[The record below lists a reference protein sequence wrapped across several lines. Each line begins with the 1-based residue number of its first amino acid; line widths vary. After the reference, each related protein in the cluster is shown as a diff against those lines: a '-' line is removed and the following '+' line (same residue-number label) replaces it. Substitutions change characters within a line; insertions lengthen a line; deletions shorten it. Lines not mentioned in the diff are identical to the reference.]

1 MMKIRRF
8 SSVLLLGCGL
18 VLASPSWADS
28 IPAHQ
33 SAASGGTSTEASSL
47 ENVPAEPTSKGAS
60 EGEAA
65 GTAAVAE
72 EVPEEA
78 ADGSGTGTEPEDTS
92 SSNASPAQEP
102 VELDQ
107 EEPQRPPRKELD
119 IHTPEHIHIQ
129 KYLDEYQR
137 PFGTKWLTAVLETGA
152 PYRMYARQQLALNNM
167 PASLEYL
174 PVVESEYKVTAKSRS
189 GALGIWQFME
199 NSIHPFLEKNQWV
212 DERLDPWKST
222 DAAIKKLQD
231 NYNMFGDWAL
241 ALAAYNYGA
250 GGLRRTIKA
259 AGGVDNFWD
268 LADRGLLANQT
279 TMYVPKFLAVAEIV
293 TNQQHYG
300 LEFPEVSESD
310 LIRWDEVTTKRSVPL
325 QMLAK
330 EMDIDV
336 SILKFLNP
344 ALILGRTPPA
354 QEYTLRVPLGT
365 GEEAQLAISSMVL
378 PSYEH
383 TYKVVKGDT
392 LWGISR
398 RYGLTVTDLCD
409 ANNIE
414 ENAILPI
421 GKTLYIPIME

>member
-1 MMKIRRF
+1 MTILQQKI
-8 SSVLLLGCGL
+8 SVLLVLSGVFLTPL
-18 VLASPSWADS
+18 VAQEVSTTETSSATPSSQEESQAEVENET
-28 IPAHQ
+28 Q
-33 SAASGGTSTEASSL
+33 VSTL
-47 ENVPAEPTSKGAS
+47 EEEPQGEVPASNPETPALDDQTTED
-60 EGEAA
+60 EG
-65 GTAAVAE
+65 
-72 EVPEEA
+72 
-78 ADGSGTGTEPEDTS
+78 
-92 SSNASPAQEP
+92 
-102 VELDQ
+102 Q
-107 EEPQRPPRKELD
+107 EEDQRPPRKELD

-129 KYLDEYQR
+129 KYLDDYQK
-137 PFGTKWLTAVLETGA
+137 PFGIRWLTSVLEAGA

-199 NSIHPFLEKNQWV
+199 NSIYPFLEKNQWV

-250 GGLRRTIKA
+250 GGLKRVIKA
-259 AGGVDNFWD
+259 SGGVDNFWD
-268 LADRGLLANQT
+268 LADQERLSNQT
-279 TMYVPKFLAVAEIV
+279 ILYVPKFLAVAEIV
-293 TNQQHYG
+293 TNQEYYG
-300 LEFPEVSESD
+300 LEFPDVTEAD
-310 LIRWDEVTTKRSVPL
+310 LIQWDEVTTKRSVPL

-330 EMDIDV
+330 ELNIDV

-354 QEYTLRVPLGT
+354 MEYTMRVPLGT
-365 GEEAQLAISSMVL
+365 KEEVEKAISNMVL
-378 PSYEH
+378 PTYEH
-383 TYKVVKGDT
+383 TYKVVQGDT

-398 RYGLTVTDLCD
+398 RYGLTVADICD

-421 GKTLYIPIME
+421 GKTLYIPIIE

>member
-1 MMKIRRF
+1 MTKLQQNMTA
-8 SSVLLLGCGL
+8 LLVALSLGATPL
-18 VLASPSWADS
+18 WPQKA
-28 IPAHQ
+28 
-33 SAASGGTSTEASSL
+33 SAAEDSQTTQE
-47 ENVPAEPTSKGAS
+47 VPASAPQ
-60 EGEAA
+60 
-65 GTAAVAE
+65 
-72 EVPEEA
+72 EEA
-78 ADGSGTGTEPEDTS
+78 AE
-92 SSNASPAQEP
+92 SSNQSKVQEEAEPQEEVDLPQEAQEQ
-102 VELDQ
+102 D
-107 EEPQRPPRKELD
+107 EEQRPPRKELD

-129 KYLDEYQR
+129 KYLTEYQK
-137 PFGTKWLTAVLETGA
+137 PFGTRWLTSVLESGA

-174 PVVESEYKVTAKSRS
+174 PVVESEYKVSAKSKS

-199 NSIHPFLEKNQWV
+199 NSIYPFLEKNQWV

-250 GGLRRTIKA
+250 GGLRRVIKSS
-259 AGGVDNFWD
+259 GGVDNFWD
-268 LADRGLLANQT
+268 LADQGRLSNQT
-279 TMYVPKFLAVAEIV
+279 ILYVPKFLAVAEIV
-293 TNQQHYG
+293 TNQEHYG
-300 LEFPEVSESD
+300 LEFPEVTEAD
-310 LIRWDEVTTKRSVPL
+310 LIQWDEVTTKRSVPL

-330 EMDIDV
+330 ELNIDV

-354 QEYTLRVPLGT
+354 MEYTMRVPLGMK
-365 GEEAQLAISSMVL
+365 EEAEKAISNMVL
-378 PSYEH
+378 PTYEH

-398 RYGLTVTDLCD
+398 RYGLTVADICD
-409 ANNIE
+409 ANNLE

-421 GKTLYIPIME
+421 GKTLYIPIIE

>member
-1 MMKIRRF
+1 MTKLQQNMTA
-8 SSVLLLGCGL
+8 LLVALSLGATPL
-18 VLASPSWADS
+18 WPQKA
-28 IPAHQ
+28 
-33 SAASGGTSTEASSL
+33 SAAEDSQTTQE
-47 ENVPAEPTSKGAS
+47 VPAPAPQEEADESSNQSKVQEEAEPQ
-60 EGEAA
+60 
-65 GTAAVAE
+65 E
-72 EVPEEA
+72 EVDLPQE
-78 ADGSGTGTEPEDTS
+78 
-92 SSNASPAQEP
+92 AQEQ
-102 VELDQ
+102 D
-107 EEPQRPPRKELD
+107 EEQRPPRKELD

-129 KYLDEYQR
+129 KYLTEYQK
-137 PFGTKWLTAVLETGA
+137 PFGTRWLTSVLESGA

-174 PVVESEYKVTAKSRS
+174 PVVESEYKVSAKSKS

-199 NSIHPFLEKNQWV
+199 NSIYPFLEKNQWV

-250 GGLRRTIKA
+250 GGLRRVIKSS
-259 AGGVDNFWD
+259 GGVDNFWD
-268 LADRGLLANQT
+268 LADQGRLSNQT
-279 TMYVPKFLAVAEIV
+279 ILYVPKFLAVAEIV
-293 TNQQHYG
+293 TNQEHYG
-300 LEFPEVSESD
+300 LEFPEVTEAD
-310 LIRWDEVTTKRSVPL
+310 LIQWDEVTTKRSVPL

-330 EMDIDV
+330 ELNIDV

-354 QEYTLRVPLGT
+354 MEYTMRVPLGMK
-365 GEEAQLAISSMVL
+365 EEAEKAISNMVL
-378 PSYEH
+378 PTYEH

-398 RYGLTVTDLCD
+398 RYGLTVADICD
-409 ANNIE
+409 ANNLE

-421 GKTLYIPIME
+421 GKTLYIPIIE

>member
-1 MMKIRRF
+1 MKPRRF

-28 IPAHQ
+28 LPAHQ
-33 SAASGGTSTEASSL
+33 PATSEDLPTEAASL
-47 ENVPAEPTSKGAS
+47 ENAPAEPAPKEAS
-60 EGEAA
+60 EGDAP
-65 GTAAVAE
+65 GTGAITE

-78 ADGSGTGTEPEDTS
+78 ADGGEPGT
-92 SSNASPAQEP
+92 AS
-102 VELDQ
+102 

-199 NSIHPFLEKNQWV
+199 NSIHPFLEKDQWV

-268 LADRGLLANQT
+268 LADRGLLVNQT

-293 TNQQHYG
+293 TNQEHYG
-300 LEFPEVSESD
+300 LEFPEVSEAD

-330 EMDIDV
+330 EMNIDV

-354 QEYTLRVPLGT
+354 REYTLRVPLGT
-365 GEEAQLAISSMVL
+365 GTEAQQAISTMVL

>member
-1 MMKIRRF
+1 MTILQQKL
-8 SSVLLLGCGL
+8 SLLLVLSGVFLTPL
-18 VLASPSWADS
+18 VAQEAS
-28 IPAHQ
+28 
-33 SAASGGTSTEASSL
+33 TTEATSVPSSSQEKSQAEV
-47 ENVPAEPTSKGAS
+47 ENETQVSTSEEEPQ
-60 EGEAA
+60 
-65 GTAAVAE
+65 E
-72 EVPEEA
+72 EVSASNPETTA
-78 ADGSGTGTEPEDTS
+78 LDDQTTETE
-92 SSNASPAQEP
+92 N
-102 VELDQ
+102 Q
-107 EEPQRPPRKELD
+107 EEDQRPPRKELD

-129 KYLDEYQR
+129 KYLDDYQK
-137 PFGTKWLTAVLETGA
+137 PFGIRWLTSVLEAGA

-174 PVVESEYKVTAKSRS
+174 PVVESEYKVSAKSRS
-189 GALGIWQFME
+189 GALGVWQFME
-199 NSIHPFLEKNQWV
+199 NSIYPFLEKNQWV

-250 GGLRRTIKA
+250 GGLKRVIKA
-259 AGGVDNFWD
+259 SGGVDNFWD
-268 LADRGLLANQT
+268 LADQERLSNQT
-279 TMYVPKFLAVAEIV
+279 ILYVPKFLAVAEIV
-293 TNQQHYG
+293 TNQEYYG
-300 LEFPEVSESD
+300 LEFPDVTEAD
-310 LIRWDEVTTKRSVPL
+310 LIQWDEVTTKRSVPL

-330 EMDIDV
+330 ELNIDV

-354 QEYTLRVPLGT
+354 MEYTLRVPLGT
-365 GEEAQLAISSMVL
+365 KEEVEKAISNMVL

-383 TYKVVKGDT
+383 TYKVVQGDT

-398 RYGLTVTDLCD
+398 RYGLTVADICD

-421 GKTLYIPIME
+421 GKTLYIPIIE

>member
-1 MMKIRRF
+1 MTAF
-8 SSVLLLGCGL
+8 LVALSLGATPL
-18 VLASPSWADS
+18 WPQKA
-28 IPAHQ
+28 
-33 SAASGGTSTEASSL
+33 SAAEDSQTTQE
-47 ENVPAEPTSKGAS
+47 VPAPA
-60 EGEAA
+60 
-65 GTAAVAE
+65 
-72 EVPEEA
+72 PQEEA
-78 ADGSGTGTEPEDTS
+78 AE
-92 SSNASPAQEP
+92 SSNQSKVQEEAEPQEEVDLPQEAQEQ
-102 VELDQ
+102 D
-107 EEPQRPPRKELD
+107 EEQRPPRKELD

-129 KYLDEYQR
+129 KYLTEYQK
-137 PFGTKWLTAVLETGA
+137 PFGTRWLTSVLESGA

-174 PVVESEYKVTAKSRS
+174 PVVESEYKVSAKSKS

-199 NSIHPFLEKNQWV
+199 NSIYPFLEKNQWV

-250 GGLRRTIKA
+250 GGLRRVIKSS
-259 AGGVDNFWD
+259 GGVDNFWD
-268 LADRGLLANQT
+268 LADQGRLSNQT
-279 TMYVPKFLAVAEIV
+279 ILYVPKFLAVAEIV
-293 TNQQHYG
+293 TNQEHYG
-300 LEFPEVSESD
+300 LEFPEVTEAD
-310 LIRWDEVTTKRSVPL
+310 LIQWDEVTTKRSVPL

-330 EMDIDV
+330 ELNIDV

-354 QEYTLRVPLGT
+354 MEYTMRVPLGMK
-365 GEEAQLAISSMVL
+365 EEAEKAISNMVL
-378 PSYEH
+378 PTYEH

-398 RYGLTVTDLCD
+398 RYGLTVADICD
-409 ANNIE
+409 ANNLE

-421 GKTLYIPIME
+421 GKTLYIPIIK

>member
-1 MMKIRRF
+1 MKPRRF

-28 IPAHQ
+28 LPAHQ
-33 SAASGGTSTEASSL
+33 PATSEDLPTEAASL
-47 ENVPAEPTSKGAS
+47 ENAPAEPAAKEAS
-60 EGEAA
+60 EGDAP
-65 GTAAVAE
+65 GTGAITE

-78 ADGSGTGTEPEDTS
+78 ADGGEPGT
-92 SSNASPAQEP
+92 AS
-102 VELDQ
+102 

-152 PYRMYARQQLALNNM
+152 PYRMYARQQLALSNM

-199 NSIHPFLEKNQWV
+199 NSIHPFLEKDQWV

-268 LADRGLLANQT
+268 LADRGLLVNQT

-293 TNQQHYG
+293 TNQEHYG
-300 LEFPEVSESD
+300 LEFPEVSEAD

-330 EMDIDV
+330 EMNIDV

-354 QEYTLRVPLGT
+354 REYTLRVPLGT
-365 GEEAQLAISSMVL
+365 GTEAQQAISTMVL

>member
-1 MMKIRRF
+1 MTKLQQNMTA
-8 SSVLLLGCGL
+8 LLVALSLGATPL
-18 VLASPSWADS
+18 WPQKA
-28 IPAHQ
+28 
-33 SAASGGTSTEASSL
+33 SAAEDSQTTQE
-47 ENVPAEPTSKGAS
+47 VPASAPQ
-60 EGEAA
+60 
-65 GTAAVAE
+65 
-72 EVPEEA
+72 EEA
-78 ADGSGTGTEPEDTS
+78 AE
-92 SSNASPAQEP
+92 SSNQSEVQEEAEPQEEGALPQEAQEQ
-102 VELDQ
+102 D
-107 EEPQRPPRKELD
+107 EEQRPPRKELD

-129 KYLDEYQR
+129 KYLTEYQK
-137 PFGTKWLTAVLETGA
+137 PFGTRWLTSVLESGA

-174 PVVESEYKVTAKSRS
+174 PVVESEYKVSAKSKS

-199 NSIHPFLEKNQWV
+199 NSIYPFLEKNQWV

-250 GGLRRTIKA
+250 GGLRRVIKSS
-259 AGGVDNFWD
+259 GGVDNFWD
-268 LADRGLLANQT
+268 LADQGRLSNQT
-279 TMYVPKFLAVAEIV
+279 ILYVPKFLAVAEIV
-293 TNQQHYG
+293 TNQEHYG
-300 LEFPEVSESD
+300 LEFPEVTEAD
-310 LIRWDEVTTKRSVPL
+310 LIQWDEVTTKRSVPL

-330 EMDIDV
+330 ELNIDV

-354 QEYTLRVPLGT
+354 MEYTMRVPLGMK
-365 GEEAQLAISSMVL
+365 EEAEKAISNMVL
-378 PSYEH
+378 PTYEH

-398 RYGLTVTDLCD
+398 RYGLTVADICD
-409 ANNIE
+409 ANNLE

-421 GKTLYIPIME
+421 GKTLYIPIIE

>member
-1 MMKIRRF
+1 MKTRRF

-28 IPAHQ
+28 LPAHQ
-33 SAASGGTSTEASSL
+33 PATSEDLPTEAASL
-47 ENVPAEPTSKGAS
+47 ENVPAEPAAKEAS
-60 EGEAA
+60 EGDAP
-65 GTAAVAE
+65 GTGAITE

-78 ADGSGTGTEPEDTS
+78 ADGGEPGT
-92 SSNASPAQEP
+92 AS
-102 VELDQ
+102 

-152 PYRMYARQQLALNNM
+152 PYRMYARQQLALSNM

-199 NSIHPFLEKNQWV
+199 NSIHPFLEKDQWV

-268 LADRGLLANQT
+268 LADRGLLVNQT

-293 TNQQHYG
+293 TNQEHYG
-300 LEFPEVSESD
+300 LEFPEVSEAD

-330 EMDIDV
+330 EMNIDV

-354 QEYTLRVPLGT
+354 REYTLRVPLGT
-365 GEEAQLAISSMVL
+365 GTEAQQAISTMVL

>member
-1 MMKIRRF
+1 MTKLQQNMTALLVALSLGATPLWPQKA
-8 SSVLLLGCGL
+8 SV
-18 VLASPSWADS
+18 AEDS
-28 IPAHQ
+28 Q
-33 SAASGGTSTEASSL
+33 TTQE
-47 ENVPAEPTSKGAS
+47 VPASAPQ
-60 EGEAA
+60 
-65 GTAAVAE
+65 
-72 EVPEEA
+72 EEA
-78 ADGSGTGTEPEDTS
+78 AE
-92 SSNASPAQEP
+92 SSNQSKVQEEAEPQEEVDLPQEAQEQ
-102 VELDQ
+102 D
-107 EEPQRPPRKELD
+107 EEQRPPRKELD

-129 KYLDEYQR
+129 KYLTEYQK
-137 PFGTKWLTAVLETGA
+137 PFGTRWLTSVLESGA

-174 PVVESEYKVTAKSRS
+174 PVVESEYKVSAKSKS

-199 NSIHPFLEKNQWV
+199 NSIYPFLEKNQWV

-250 GGLRRTIKA
+250 GGLRRVIKSS
-259 AGGVDNFWD
+259 GGVDNFWD
-268 LADRGLLANQT
+268 LADQGRLSNQT
-279 TMYVPKFLAVAEIV
+279 ILYVPKFLAVAEIV
-293 TNQQHYG
+293 TNQEHYG
-300 LEFPEVSESD
+300 LEFPEVTEAD
-310 LIRWDEVTTKRSVPL
+310 LIQWDEVTTKRSVPL

-330 EMDIDV
+330 ELNIDV

-354 QEYTLRVPLGT
+354 MEYTMRVPLGMK
-365 GEEAQLAISSMVL
+365 EEAEKAISNMVL
-378 PSYEH
+378 PTYEH

-398 RYGLTVTDLCD
+398 RYGLTVADICD
-409 ANNIE
+409 ANNLE

-421 GKTLYIPIME
+421 GKTLYIPIIE

>member
-1 MMKIRRF
+1 MPK
-8 SSVLLLGCGL
+8 
-18 VLASPSWADS
+18 
-28 IPAHQ
+28 
-33 SAASGGTSTEASSL
+33 
-47 ENVPAEPTSKGAS
+47 
-60 EGEAA
+60 
-65 GTAAVAE
+65 
-72 EVPEEA
+72 
-78 ADGSGTGTEPEDTS
+78 
-92 SSNASPAQEP
+92 
-102 VELDQ
+102 
-107 EEPQRPPRKELD
+107 PPRKELD

-199 NSIHPFLEKNQWV
+199 NSIHPFLEKDQWV

-268 LADRGLLANQT
+268 LADRGLLVNQT

-293 TNQQHYG
+293 TNQEHYG
-300 LEFPEVSESD
+300 LEFPEVSEAD

-330 EMDIDV
+330 EMNIDV

-354 QEYTLRVPLGT
+354 REYTLRVPLGT
-365 GEEAQLAISSMVL
+365 GTEAQQAISTMVL

>member
-1 MMKIRRF
+1 MKPRRF
-8 SSVLLLGCGL
+8 SSALLLGCGL

-28 IPAHQ
+28 LPAHQ
-33 SAASGGTSTEASSL
+33 PATSEDLPTEAASL
-47 ENVPAEPTSKGAS
+47 ENAPAEPAPKEAS
-60 EGEAA
+60 EGDAP
-65 GTAAVAE
+65 GTGAITE

-78 ADGSGTGTEPEDTS
+78 ADGGEPGT
-92 SSNASPAQEP
+92 AS
-102 VELDQ
+102 

-152 PYRMYARQQLALNNM
+152 PYRMYARQQLALSNM

-199 NSIHPFLEKNQWV
+199 NSIHPFLEKDQWV

-268 LADRGLLANQT
+268 LADRGLLVNQT

-293 TNQQHYG
+293 TNQEHYG
-300 LEFPEVSESD
+300 LEFPEVSEAD

-330 EMDIDV
+330 EMNIDV

-354 QEYTLRVPLGT
+354 REYTLRVPLGT
-365 GEEAQLAISSMVL
+365 GTEAQQAISTMVL

>member
-1 MMKIRRF
+1 MTKLQQNMTAF
-8 SSVLLLGCGL
+8 LVALSLGATPL
-18 VLASPSWADS
+18 WPQKA
-28 IPAHQ
+28 
-33 SAASGGTSTEASSL
+33 SAAEDSQTTQE
-47 ENVPAEPTSKGAS
+47 VPAPA
-60 EGEAA
+60 
-65 GTAAVAE
+65 
-72 EVPEEA
+72 PQEEA
-78 ADGSGTGTEPEDTS
+78 AE
-92 SSNASPAQEP
+92 SSNQSKVQEEAEPQEEVDLPQEAQEQ
-102 VELDQ
+102 D
-107 EEPQRPPRKELD
+107 EEQRPPRKELD

-129 KYLDEYQR
+129 KYLTEYQK
-137 PFGTKWLTAVLETGA
+137 PFGTRWLTSVLESGA

-174 PVVESEYKVTAKSRS
+174 PVVESEYKVSAKSKS

-199 NSIHPFLEKNQWV
+199 NSIYPFLEKNQWV

-250 GGLRRTIKA
+250 GGLRRVIKSS
-259 AGGVDNFWD
+259 GGVDNFWD
-268 LADRGLLANQT
+268 LADQGRLSNQT
-279 TMYVPKFLAVAEIV
+279 ILYVPKFLAVAEIV
-293 TNQQHYG
+293 TNQEHYG
-300 LEFPEVSESD
+300 LEFPEVTEAD
-310 LIRWDEVTTKRSVPL
+310 LIQWDEVTTKRSVPL

-330 EMDIDV
+330 ELNIDV

-354 QEYTLRVPLGT
+354 MEYTMRVPLGMK
-365 GEEAQLAISSMVL
+365 EEAEKAISNMVL
-378 PSYEH
+378 PTYEH

-398 RYGLTVTDLCD
+398 RYGLTVADICD
-409 ANNIE
+409 ANNLE

-421 GKTLYIPIME
+421 GKTLYIPIIK

>member
-1 MMKIRRF
+1 MKTRRF

-28 IPAHQ
+28 LPAHQ
-33 SAASGGTSTEASSL
+33 PATSEDLPTEAASL
-47 ENVPAEPTSKGAS
+47 ENAPAEPAAKEAS
-60 EGEAA
+60 EGDAP
-65 GTAAVAE
+65 GTGAITE

-78 ADGSGTGTEPEDTS
+78 ADGGEPGT
-92 SSNASPAQEP
+92 AS
-102 VELDQ
+102 

-152 PYRMYARQQLALNNM
+152 PYRMYARQQLALSNM

-199 NSIHPFLEKNQWV
+199 NSIHPFLEKDQWV

-231 NYNMFGDWAL
+231 NYNMFGDWTL

-268 LADRGLLANQT
+268 LADRGLLVNQT

-293 TNQQHYG
+293 TNQEHYG
-300 LEFPEVSESD
+300 LEFPEVSEAD

-330 EMDIDV
+330 EMNIDV

-354 QEYTLRVPLGT
+354 REYTLRVPLGT
-365 GEEAQLAISSMVL
+365 GTEAQQAISTMVL

>member
-1 MMKIRRF
+1 MKPRRF

-28 IPAHQ
+28 LPAHQ
-33 SAASGGTSTEASSL
+33 PATSEDLPTEAASL
-47 ENVPAEPTSKGAS
+47 ENAPAEPAPKEAS
-60 EGEAA
+60 EGDAP
-65 GTAAVAE
+65 GTGAITE

-78 ADGSGTGTEPEDTS
+78 ADGGEPGT
-92 SSNASPAQEP
+92 AS
-102 VELDQ
+102 

-152 PYRMYARQQLALNNM
+152 PYRMYARQQLALSNM

-199 NSIHPFLEKNQWV
+199 NSIHPFLEKDQWV

-231 NYNMFGDWAL
+231 NYNMFGDWTL

-268 LADRGLLANQT
+268 LADRGLLVNQT

-293 TNQQHYG
+293 TNQEHYG
-300 LEFPEVSESD
+300 LEFPEVSEAD

-330 EMDIDV
+330 EMNIDV

-354 QEYTLRVPLGT
+354 REYTLRVPLGT
-365 GEEAQLAISSMVL
+365 GTEAQQAISTMVL

>member
-1 MMKIRRF
+1 MKPRRF

-28 IPAHQ
+28 LPAHQ
-33 SAASGGTSTEASSL
+33 PATSEDLPTEAASS
-47 ENVPAEPTSKGAS
+47 ENAPAEPAPKEAS
-60 EGEAA
+60 EGDAP
-65 GTAAVAE
+65 GTGAITE

-78 ADGSGTGTEPEDTS
+78 ADGGEPGT
-92 SSNASPAQEP
+92 AS
-102 VELDQ
+102 

-152 PYRMYARQQLALNNM
+152 PYRMYARQQLALSNM

-199 NSIHPFLEKNQWV
+199 NSIHPFLEKDQWV

-268 LADRGLLANQT
+268 LADRGLLVNQT

-293 TNQQHYG
+293 TNQEHYG
-300 LEFPEVSESD
+300 LEFPEVSEAD

-330 EMDIDV
+330 EMNIDV

-354 QEYTLRVPLGT
+354 REYTLRVPLGT
-365 GEEAQLAISSMVL
+365 GTEAQQAISTMVL

>member
-1 MMKIRRF
+1 MKLNRASAATLLCF
-8 SSVLLLGCGL
+8 GAFLSSPLWGQENPTAPSQPPAAAASAQPSPNAEAADSKAGTVGKASTDSDGEAGLGADGTGTASPESK
-18 VLASPSWADS
+18 ASPS
-28 IPAHQ
+28 
-33 SAASGGTSTEASSL
+33 SATNS
-47 ENVPAEPTSKGAS
+47 
-60 EGEAA
+60 
-65 GTAAVAE
+65 
-72 EVPEEA
+72 
-78 ADGSGTGTEPEDTS
+78 D
-92 SSNASPAQEP
+92 
-102 VELDQ
+102 
-107 EEPQRPPRKELD
+107 RPPRKELD

-129 KYLDEYQR
+129 KYLDEYQK
-137 PFGTKWLTAVLETGA
+137 PFGIRWLTSVLEAGA
-152 PYRMYARQQLALNNM
+152 PYRIYARQQLALHNM

-174 PVVESEYKVTAKSRS
+174 PVVESEYKASAKSRS

-199 NSIHPFLEKNQWV
+199 NSIHPFMEKNQWV

-222 DAAIKKLQD
+222 DAAIQKLQD
-231 NYNMFGDWAL
+231 NYEMFGDWAL

-250 GGLRRTIKA
+250 GGLQRTIKA

-268 LADRGLLANQT
+268 LADQGLLVNQT

-293 TNQQHYG
+293 TNQEHYG
-300 LEFPEVSESD
+300 LEFPEVSEED
-310 LIRWDEVTTKRSVPL
+310 LIQWDEVTTKRSVPL

-330 EMDIDV
+330 EMNLDI
-336 SILKFLNP
+336 SILRFLNP

-354 QEYTLRVPLGT
+354 MEYTLRVPLGT
-365 GEEAQLAISSMVL
+365 KEEAQRAISTMVL

-383 TYKVVKGDT
+383 TYKVVQGDT

-398 RYGLTVTDLCD
+398 RYGLTVADLCD

>member
-1 MMKIRRF
+1 MTILQQKL
-8 SSVLLLGCGL
+8 SLLLVLSGVFLTPL
-18 VLASPSWADS
+18 VAQEAS
-28 IPAHQ
+28 
-33 SAASGGTSTEASSL
+33 TTEATS
-47 ENVPAEPTSKGAS
+47 VP
-60 EGEAA
+60 
-65 GTAAVAE
+65 
-72 EVPEEA
+72 
-78 ADGSGTGTEPEDTS
+78 S
-92 SSNASPAQEP
+92 SSQEKSQAEVENETQVSTSEEEPQGEVSASNPETTA
-102 VELDQ
+102 LDNQTTETENQ
-107 EEPQRPPRKELD
+107 EEDQRPPRKELD

-129 KYLDEYQR
+129 KYLDDYQK
-137 PFGTKWLTAVLETGA
+137 PFGIRWLTSVLEAGA

-189 GALGIWQFME
+189 GALGVWQFME
-199 NSIHPFLEKNQWV
+199 NSIYPFLEKNQWV

-250 GGLRRTIKA
+250 GGLKRVIKA
-259 AGGVDNFWD
+259 SGGVDNFWD
-268 LADRGLLANQT
+268 LADQERLSNQT
-279 TMYVPKFLAVAEIV
+279 ILYVPKFLAVAEIV
-293 TNQQHYG
+293 TNQEYYG
-300 LEFPEVSESD
+300 LEFPDVTEAD
-310 LIRWDEVTTKRSVPL
+310 LIQWDEVTTKRSVPL

-330 EMDIDV
+330 ELNIDV

-354 QEYTLRVPLGT
+354 MEYTLRVPLGT
-365 GEEAQLAISSMVL
+365 KEEVEKAISNMVL

-383 TYKVVKGDT
+383 TYKVVQGDT

-398 RYGLTVTDLCD
+398 RYGLTVADICD

-421 GKTLYIPIME
+421 GKTLYIPIIE

>member
-1 MMKIRRF
+1 MTKLQQNMTA
-8 SSVLLLGCGL
+8 LLVALSLGATPL
-18 VLASPSWADS
+18 WPQKA
-28 IPAHQ
+28 
-33 SAASGGTSTEASSL
+33 SAAEDSQTTQE
-47 ENVPAEPTSKGAS
+47 VPAPA
-60 EGEAA
+60 
-65 GTAAVAE
+65 
-72 EVPEEA
+72 PQEEA
-78 ADGSGTGTEPEDTS
+78 AE
-92 SSNASPAQEP
+92 SSNQSKVQEEAEPQEEVDLPQEAQEQ
-102 VELDQ
+102 D
-107 EEPQRPPRKELD
+107 EEQRPPRKELD

-129 KYLDEYQR
+129 KYLTEYQK
-137 PFGTKWLTAVLETGA
+137 PFGTRWLTSVLESGA

-174 PVVESEYKVTAKSRS
+174 PVVESEYKVSAKSKS

-199 NSIHPFLEKNQWV
+199 NSIYPFLEKNQWV

-250 GGLRRTIKA
+250 GGLRRVIKSS
-259 AGGVDNFWD
+259 GGVDNFWD
-268 LADRGLLANQT
+268 LADQGRLSNQT
-279 TMYVPKFLAVAEIV
+279 ILYVPKFLAVAEIV
-293 TNQQHYG
+293 TNQEHYG
-300 LEFPEVSESD
+300 LEFPEVTEAD
-310 LIRWDEVTTKRSVPL
+310 LIQWDEVTTKRSVPL

-330 EMDIDV
+330 ELNIDV

-354 QEYTLRVPLGT
+354 MEYTMRVPLGMK
-365 GEEAQLAISSMVL
+365 EEAEKAISNMVL
-378 PSYEH
+378 PTYEH

-398 RYGLTVTDLCD
+398 RYGLTVADICD
-409 ANNIE
+409 ANNLE

-421 GKTLYIPIME
+421 GKTLYIPIIE

>member
-1 MMKIRRF
+1 MKPRRF

-28 IPAHQ
+28 LPAHQ
-33 SAASGGTSTEASSL
+33 PATSEDLPTEAASL
-47 ENVPAEPTSKGAS
+47 ENAPAEPAPKEAS
-60 EGEAA
+60 EGDAP
-65 GTAAVAE
+65 GTGAITE

-78 ADGSGTGTEPEDTS
+78 ADGGEPGT
-92 SSNASPAQEP
+92 AS
-102 VELDQ
+102 

-152 PYRMYARQQLALNNM
+152 PYRMYARQQLALSNM

-199 NSIHPFLEKNQWV
+199 NSIHPFLEKDQWV

-268 LADRGLLANQT
+268 LADRGLLVNQT

-293 TNQQHYG
+293 TNQEHYG
-300 LEFPEVSESD
+300 LEFPEVSEAD

-330 EMDIDV
+330 EMNIDV

-354 QEYTLRVPLGT
+354 REYTLRVPLGT
-365 GEEAQLAISSMVL
+365 GTEAQQAISTMVL

>member
-1 MMKIRRF
+1 MGLRR
-8 SSVLLLGCGL
+8 
-18 VLASPSWADS
+18 ATA
-28 IPAHQ
+28 
-33 SAASGGTSTEASSL
+33 AASLGLGLFLSAPL
-47 ENVPAEPTSKGAS
+47 WGQDDPAAPAQPPA
-60 EGEAA
+60 AA
-65 GTAAVAE
+65 GSERPSDETTAPAIGKARTDNAN
-72 EVPEEA
+72 PS
-78 ADGSGTGTEPEDTS
+78 DSKTGGSKKS
-92 SSNASPAQEP
+92 ASPA
-102 VELDQ
+102 
-107 EEPQRPPRKELD
+107 EENRPPRKELD

-137 PFGTKWLTAVLETGA
+137 PFGIKWLTSVLEAGA
-152 PYRMYARQQLALNNM
+152 PYRMYTRQQLALHNM

-174 PVVESEYKVTAKSRS
+174 PVVESEYKASAKSRS

-199 NSIHPFLEKNQWV
+199 NSIHPFMEKNQWV

-222 DAAIKKLQD
+222 DAAIQKLQD
-231 NYNMFGDWAL
+231 NYEMFGDWAL

-250 GGLRRTIKA
+250 GGLQRTIKA

-268 LADRGLLANQT
+268 LADQGLLVNQT

-293 TNQQHYG
+293 TNQKHYG
-300 LEFPEVSESD
+300 LEFPEVSEED
-310 LIRWDEVTTKRSVPL
+310 MIHWDEVTTRRSIPL

-330 EMDIDV
+330 EMNLDI

-354 QEYTLRVPLGT
+354 MEYTLRVPLGT
-365 GEEAQLAISSMVL
+365 KEEAQHVISTMVL

-383 TYKVVKGDT
+383 TYTVVQGDT

-398 RYGLTVTDLCD
+398 RYGLTVADLCD

-414 ENAILPI
+414 ENAILSI

>member
-1 MMKIRRF
+1 MTKLQQNMTA
-8 SSVLLLGCGL
+8 LLVALSLGATPL
-18 VLASPSWADS
+18 WPQKA
-28 IPAHQ
+28 
-33 SAASGGTSTEASSL
+33 SAAEDSQTTQE
-47 ENVPAEPTSKGAS
+47 VPASAPQ
-60 EGEAA
+60 
-65 GTAAVAE
+65 
-72 EVPEEA
+72 EEA
-78 ADGSGTGTEPEDTS
+78 AE
-92 SSNASPAQEP
+92 SSNQSKVQEEAEPQEEVDLPQEAQEQ
-102 VELDQ
+102 D
-107 EEPQRPPRKELD
+107 EEQRPPRKELD

-129 KYLDEYQR
+129 KYLTEYQK
-137 PFGTKWLTAVLETGA
+137 PFGTRWLTSVLESGA

-174 PVVESEYKVTAKSRS
+174 PVVESEYKVSAKSKS

-199 NSIHPFLEKNQWV
+199 NSIYPFLEKNQWV

-250 GGLRRTIKA
+250 GGLRRVIKSS
-259 AGGVDNFWD
+259 GGVDNFWD
-268 LADRGLLANQT
+268 LADQGRLSNQT
-279 TMYVPKFLAVAEIV
+279 ILYVPKFLAVAEIV
-293 TNQQHYG
+293 TNQEHYG
-300 LEFPEVSESD
+300 LEFPEVTEAD
-310 LIRWDEVTTKRSVPL
+310 LIQWDEVTTKRSVPL

-330 EMDIDV
+330 ELNIDV

-354 QEYTLRVPLGT
+354 MEYTMRVPLGMK
-365 GEEAQLAISSMVL
+365 EEAEKAISNMVL
-378 PSYEH
+378 PTYEH

-398 RYGLTVTDLCD
+398 RYGLTVADICD
-409 ANNIE
+409 ANNLE

-421 GKTLYIPIME
+421 GKTLYISIRE

>member
-1 MMKIRRF
+1 MTILQQKL
-8 SSVLLLGCGL
+8 SLLLVLSGVFLTPL
-18 VLASPSWADS
+18 VAQEAS
-28 IPAHQ
+28 
-33 SAASGGTSTEASSL
+33 TTEATS
-47 ENVPAEPTSKGAS
+47 VP
-60 EGEAA
+60 
-65 GTAAVAE
+65 
-72 EVPEEA
+72 
-78 ADGSGTGTEPEDTS
+78 S
-92 SSNASPAQEP
+92 SSQEKSQAEVENETQVSTSEEEPQGEVSASNPETTA
-102 VELDQ
+102 LDDQTTETENQ
-107 EEPQRPPRKELD
+107 EEDQRPPRKELD

-129 KYLDEYQR
+129 KYLDDYQK
-137 PFGTKWLTAVLETGA
+137 PFGIRWLTSVLEAGA

-174 PVVESEYKVTAKSRS
+174 PVVESEYKVSAKSRS

-199 NSIHPFLEKNQWV
+199 NSIYPFLEKNQWV

-250 GGLRRTIKA
+250 GGLKRVIKA
-259 AGGVDNFWD
+259 SGGVDNFWD
-268 LADRGLLANQT
+268 LADQERLSNQT
-279 TMYVPKFLAVAEIV
+279 ILYVPKFLAVAEIV
-293 TNQQHYG
+293 TNQEYYG
-300 LEFPEVSESD
+300 LEFPDVTEAD
-310 LIRWDEVTTKRSVPL
+310 LIQWDEVTTKRSVPL

-330 EMDIDV
+330 ELDIDV

-354 QEYTLRVPLGT
+354 MEYTLRVPLGT
-365 GEEAQLAISSMVL
+365 KEEVEKAISNMVL

-383 TYKVVKGDT
+383 TYKVVQGDT

-398 RYGLTVTDLCD
+398 RYGLTVADICD

-421 GKTLYIPIME
+421 GKTLYIPIIE

>member
-1 MMKIRRF
+1 MTKLQQNMTA
-8 SSVLLLGCGL
+8 LLVALSLGATPL
-18 VLASPSWADS
+18 WPQKA
-28 IPAHQ
+28 
-33 SAASGGTSTEASSL
+33 SAAEDSQTTQE
-47 ENVPAEPTSKGAS
+47 VPAPAPQE
-60 EGEAA
+60 E
-65 GTAAVAE
+65 VAE
-72 EVPEEA
+72 SSNQSKVQEEA
-78 ADGSGTGTEPEDTS
+78 EPQEEG
-92 SSNASPAQEP
+92 NLPQEAQEQ
-102 VELDQ
+102 D
-107 EEPQRPPRKELD
+107 EEQRPPRKELD

-129 KYLDEYQR
+129 KYLTEYQK
-137 PFGTKWLTAVLETGA
+137 PFGTRWLTSVLESGA

-174 PVVESEYKVTAKSRS
+174 PVVESEYKVSAKSKS

-199 NSIHPFLEKNQWV
+199 NSIYPFLEKNQWV

-250 GGLRRTIKA
+250 GGLRRVIKSS
-259 AGGVDNFWD
+259 GGVDNFWD
-268 LADRGLLANQT
+268 LADQGRLSNQT
-279 TMYVPKFLAVAEIV
+279 ILYVPKFLAVAEIV
-293 TNQQHYG
+293 TNQEHYG
-300 LEFPEVSESD
+300 LEFPEVTEAD
-310 LIRWDEVTTKRSVPL
+310 LIQWDEVTTKRSVPL

-330 EMDIDV
+330 ELNIDV

-354 QEYTLRVPLGT
+354 MEYTMRVPLGMK
-365 GEEAQLAISSMVL
+365 EEAEKAISNMVL
-378 PSYEH
+378 PTYEH

-398 RYGLTVTDLCD
+398 RYGLTVADICD
-409 ANNIE
+409 ANNLE

-421 GKTLYIPIME
+421 GKTLYIPIIE

>member
-1 MMKIRRF
+1 MTKLQQNMTA
-8 SSVLLLGCGL
+8 LLVALSLGATPL
-18 VLASPSWADS
+18 WPQKA
-28 IPAHQ
+28 
-33 SAASGGTSTEASSL
+33 SAAEDSQTTQE
-47 ENVPAEPTSKGAS
+47 VPASAPQEEATESSNQSKVQEEAEPQ
-60 EGEAA
+60 
-65 GTAAVAE
+65 E
-72 EVPEEA
+72 EVDLPQE
-78 ADGSGTGTEPEDTS
+78 
-92 SSNASPAQEP
+92 AQEQ
-102 VELDQ
+102 D
-107 EEPQRPPRKELD
+107 EEQRPPRKELD

-129 KYLDEYQR
+129 KYLTEYQK
-137 PFGTKWLTAVLETGA
+137 PFGTRWLTSVLESGA

-174 PVVESEYKVTAKSRS
+174 PVVESEYKVSAKSKS

-199 NSIHPFLEKNQWV
+199 NSIYPFLEKNQWV

-250 GGLRRTIKA
+250 GGLRRVIKSS
-259 AGGVDNFWD
+259 GGVDNFWD
-268 LADRGLLANQT
+268 LADQGRLSNQT
-279 TMYVPKFLAVAEIV
+279 ILYVPKFLAVAEIV
-293 TNQQHYG
+293 TNQEHYG
-300 LEFPEVSESD
+300 LEFPEVTEAD
-310 LIRWDEVTTKRSVPL
+310 LIQWDEVTTKRSVPL

-330 EMDIDV
+330 ELNIDV

-354 QEYTLRVPLGT
+354 MEYTMRVPLGMK
-365 GEEAQLAISSMVL
+365 EEAEKAISNMVL
-378 PSYEH
+378 PTYEH

-398 RYGLTVTDLCD
+398 RYGLTVADICD
-409 ANNIE
+409 ANNLE

-421 GKTLYIPIME
+421 GKTLYIPIIE

>member
-1 MMKIRRF
+1 MTILQQKL
-8 SSVLLLGCGL
+8 SLLLVLSGVFLTPL
-18 VLASPSWADS
+18 VAQEAS
-28 IPAHQ
+28 
-33 SAASGGTSTEASSL
+33 TTEATS
-47 ENVPAEPTSKGAS
+47 VP
-60 EGEAA
+60 
-65 GTAAVAE
+65 
-72 EVPEEA
+72 
-78 ADGSGTGTEPEDTS
+78 S
-92 SSNASPAQEP
+92 SSQEKSQAEVENETQVSTSEEEPQGEVSASNPETTA
-102 VELDQ
+102 LDDQTTETENQ
-107 EEPQRPPRKELD
+107 EEDQRPPRKELD

-129 KYLDEYQR
+129 KYLDDYQK
-137 PFGTKWLTAVLETGA
+137 PFGIRWLTSVLEAGA

-174 PVVESEYKVTAKSRS
+174 PVVESEYKVSAKSRS

-199 NSIHPFLEKNQWV
+199 NSIYPFLEKNQWV

-250 GGLRRTIKA
+250 GGLKRVIKA
-259 AGGVDNFWD
+259 SGGVDNFWD
-268 LADRGLLANQT
+268 LADQERLSNQT
-279 TMYVPKFLAVAEIV
+279 ILYVPKFLAVAEIV
-293 TNQQHYG
+293 TNQEYYG
-300 LEFPEVSESD
+300 LEFPDVTEAD
-310 LIRWDEVTTKRSVPL
+310 LIQWDEVTTKRSVPL

-330 EMDIDV
+330 ELNIDV

-354 QEYTLRVPLGT
+354 MEYTLRVPLGT
-365 GEEAQLAISSMVL
+365 KEEVEKAISNMVL

-383 TYKVVKGDT
+383 TYKVVQGDT

-398 RYGLTVTDLCD
+398 RYGLTVADICD

-421 GKTLYIPIME
+421 GKTLYIPIIE

>member
-1 MMKIRRF
+1 MKTRRF

-28 IPAHQ
+28 LPAHQ
-33 SAASGGTSTEASSL
+33 PATSEDLPTEAASL
-47 ENVPAEPTSKGAS
+47 ENAPAEPAPKEAS
-60 EGEAA
+60 EGDAP
-65 GTAAVAE
+65 GTGAITE

-78 ADGSGTGTEPEDTS
+78 ADGGEPGT
-92 SSNASPAQEP
+92 AS
-102 VELDQ
+102 

-152 PYRMYARQQLALNNM
+152 PYRMYARQQLALSNM

-199 NSIHPFLEKNQWV
+199 NSIHPFLEKDQWV

-268 LADRGLLANQT
+268 LADRGLLVNQT

-293 TNQQHYG
+293 TNQEHYG
-300 LEFPEVSESD
+300 LEFPEVSEAD
-310 LIRWDEVTTKRSVPL
+310 LLRWDEVTTKRSVPL

-330 EMDIDV
+330 EMNIDV

-354 QEYTLRVPLGT
+354 REYTLRVPLGT
-365 GEEAQLAISSMVL
+365 GTEAQQAISTMVL

>member
-1 MMKIRRF
+1 MTILQQKI
-8 SSVLLLGCGL
+8 SVLLVLSGVFFTPL
-18 VLASPSWADS
+18 VA
-28 IPAHQ
+28 Q
-33 SAASGGTSTEASSL
+33 ETSTTEATSVTPPSQETSQAEV
-47 ENVPAEPTSKGAS
+47 ENETQVLPSTSGEENPASNPETPVPGDQIAEDES
-60 EGEAA
+60 
-65 GTAAVAE
+65 
-72 EVPEEA
+72 
-78 ADGSGTGTEPEDTS
+78 
-92 SSNASPAQEP
+92 
-102 VELDQ
+102 Q
-107 EEPQRPPRKELD
+107 EEEQRPPRKELD

-129 KYLDEYQR
+129 KYLDDYQK
-137 PFGTKWLTAVLETGA
+137 PFGIRWLTSVLESGA

-174 PVVESEYKVTAKSRS
+174 PVVESEYKVTAKSKS

-199 NSIHPFLEKNQWV
+199 NSIYPFLEKNQWV

-231 NYNMFGDWAL
+231 NYKMFGDWAL

-250 GGLRRTIKA
+250 GGLRRVIKSS
-259 AGGVDNFWD
+259 GGVDNFWD
-268 LADRGLLANQT
+268 LADQGRLSNQT
-279 TMYVPKFLAVAEIV
+279 ILYVPKFLAVAEIV
-293 TNQQHYG
+293 TNQEHYG
-300 LEFPEVSESD
+300 LEFPEVSEAD
-310 LIRWDEVTTKRSVPL
+310 LIQWDEVTTKRSVPL

-330 EMDIDV
+330 ELNIDV

-354 QEYTLRVPLGT
+354 MEYTMRVPLGT
-365 GEEAQLAISSMVL
+365 KEEAEKAISNMVL
-378 PSYEH
+378 PTYEH

-398 RYGLTVTDLCD
+398 RYGLTVADICD

-421 GKTLYIPIME
+421 GKTLYIPIIE

>member
-1 MMKIRRF
+1 MKTRRF

-28 IPAHQ
+28 LPAHQ
-33 SAASGGTSTEASSL
+33 PATSEDLPTEAASL
-47 ENVPAEPTSKGAS
+47 ENAPAEPAPKEAS
-60 EGEAA
+60 EGDAP
-65 GTAAVAE
+65 GTGAITE

-78 ADGSGTGTEPEDTS
+78 ADGGEPGT
-92 SSNASPAQEP
+92 AS
-102 VELDQ
+102 

-152 PYRMYARQQLALNNM
+152 PYRMYARQQLALSNM

-199 NSIHPFLEKNQWV
+199 NSIHPFLEKDQWV

-268 LADRGLLANQT
+268 LADRGLLVNQT

-293 TNQQHYG
+293 TNQEHYG
-300 LEFPEVSESD
+300 LEFPEVSEAD

-330 EMDIDV
+330 EMNIDV

-354 QEYTLRVPLGT
+354 REYTLRVPLGT
-365 GEEAQLAISSMVL
+365 GTEAQQAISTMVL

>member
-1 MMKIRRF
+1 MTILQQKL
-8 SSVLLLGCGL
+8 SLLLVLSGVFLTPL
-18 VLASPSWADS
+18 VAQEAS
-28 IPAHQ
+28 
-33 SAASGGTSTEASSL
+33 TTEATS
-47 ENVPAEPTSKGAS
+47 VP
-60 EGEAA
+60 
-65 GTAAVAE
+65 
-72 EVPEEA
+72 
-78 ADGSGTGTEPEDTS
+78 S
-92 SSNASPAQEP
+92 SSQEKSQAEVENETQVSTSEEEPQGEVSASNPETTA
-102 VELDQ
+102 LDDQTTETENQ
-107 EEPQRPPRKELD
+107 EEDQRPPRKELD

-129 KYLDEYQR
+129 KYLDDYQK
-137 PFGTKWLTAVLETGA
+137 PFGIRWLTSVLEAGA

-189 GALGIWQFME
+189 GALGVWQFME
-199 NSIHPFLEKNQWV
+199 NSIYPFLEKNQWV

-250 GGLRRTIKA
+250 GGLKRVIKA
-259 AGGVDNFWD
+259 SGGVDNFWD
-268 LADRGLLANQT
+268 LADQERLSNQT
-279 TMYVPKFLAVAEIV
+279 ILYVPKFLAVAEIV
-293 TNQQHYG
+293 TNQEYYG
-300 LEFPEVSESD
+300 LEFPDVTEAD
-310 LIRWDEVTTKRSVPL
+310 LIQWDEVTTKRSVPL

-330 EMDIDV
+330 ELNIDV

-354 QEYTLRVPLGT
+354 MEYTLRVPLGT
-365 GEEAQLAISSMVL
+365 KEEVEKAISNMVL

-383 TYKVVKGDT
+383 TYKVVQGDT

-398 RYGLTVTDLCD
+398 RYGLTVADICD

-421 GKTLYIPIME
+421 GKTLYIPIIE

>member
-1 MMKIRRF
+1 MTKLQQNMTA
-8 SSVLLLGCGL
+8 LLVALSLGATPL
-18 VLASPSWADS
+18 WPQKA
-28 IPAHQ
+28 
-33 SAASGGTSTEASSL
+33 SAAEDSQTTQE
-47 ENVPAEPTSKGAS
+47 VPAPAPQE
-60 EGEAA
+60 E
-65 GTAAVAE
+65 VAE
-72 EVPEEA
+72 SSNQSKVQEEA
-78 ADGSGTGTEPEDTS
+78 EPQEEVDL
-92 SSNASPAQEP
+92 PQEAQEQ
-102 VELDQ
+102 D
-107 EEPQRPPRKELD
+107 EEQRPPRKELD

-129 KYLDEYQR
+129 KYLTEYQK
-137 PFGTKWLTAVLETGA
+137 PFGTRWLTSVLESGA

-174 PVVESEYKVTAKSRS
+174 PVVESEYKVSAKSKS

-199 NSIHPFLEKNQWV
+199 NSIYPFLEKNQWV

-250 GGLRRTIKA
+250 GGLRRVIKSS
-259 AGGVDNFWD
+259 GGVDNFWD
-268 LADRGLLANQT
+268 LADQGRLSNQT
-279 TMYVPKFLAVAEIV
+279 ILYVPKFLAVAEIV
-293 TNQQHYG
+293 TNQEHYG
-300 LEFPEVSESD
+300 LEFPEVTEAD
-310 LIRWDEVTTKRSVPL
+310 LIQWDEVTTKRSVPL

-330 EMDIDV
+330 ELNIDV

-354 QEYTLRVPLGT
+354 MEYTMRVPLGMK
-365 GEEAQLAISSMVL
+365 EEAEKAISNMVL
-378 PSYEH
+378 PTYEH

-398 RYGLTVTDLCD
+398 HYGLTVADICD
-409 ANNIE
+409 ANNLE

-421 GKTLYIPIME
+421 GKTLYIPIIE

>member
-1 MMKIRRF
+1 MTKLQQNMTA
-8 SSVLLLGCGL
+8 LLVALSLGATPL
-18 VLASPSWADS
+18 WPQKA
-28 IPAHQ
+28 
-33 SAASGGTSTEASSL
+33 SAAEDSQTTQE
-47 ENVPAEPTSKGAS
+47 VPAPS
-60 EGEAA
+60 
-65 GTAAVAE
+65 
-72 EVPEEA
+72 PQEEA
-78 ADGSGTGTEPEDTS
+78 AE
-92 SSNASPAQEP
+92 SSNQSKVQEEAEPQEEVDLPQEAQEQ
-102 VELDQ
+102 D
-107 EEPQRPPRKELD
+107 EEQRPPRKELD

-129 KYLDEYQR
+129 KYLTEYQKS
-137 PFGTKWLTAVLETGA
+137 FGTRWLTSVLESGA

-174 PVVESEYKVTAKSRS
+174 PVVESEYKVSAKSKS

-199 NSIHPFLEKNQWV
+199 NSIYPFLEKNQWV

-250 GGLRRTIKA
+250 GGLRRVIKSS
-259 AGGVDNFWD
+259 GGVDNFWD
-268 LADRGLLANQT
+268 LADQGRLSNQT
-279 TMYVPKFLAVAEIV
+279 ILYVPKFLAVAEIV
-293 TNQQHYG
+293 TNQEHYG
-300 LEFPEVSESD
+300 LEFPEVTEAD
-310 LIRWDEVTTKRSVPL
+310 LIQWDEVTTKRSVPL

-330 EMDIDV
+330 ELNIDV

-354 QEYTLRVPLGT
+354 MEYTMRVPLGMK
-365 GEEAQLAISSMVL
+365 EEAEKAISNMVL
-378 PSYEH
+378 PTYEH

-398 RYGLTVTDLCD
+398 RYGLTVADICD
-409 ANNIE
+409 ANNLE